1 MIKLKIIQTERK
13 TIMLS
18 AKIIQIRIDWIYNPN
33 SQQIDLIYPKN
44 TLLFNKLQL
53 NNITIYDDQFNNIT
67 KYFTFHSYNSDIQ
80 INAKDDKALNAY
92 KYHQLT
98 VSLFSFYQ
106 ADQVIGNLVAYDQH
120 QNQLTIHLSTF
131 PEQDLFINCH
141 KVVLQSKSKFNVKRQ
156 LVLTKE
162 MHAKTKLYAPAQ
174 QWGYAINFSSSDFQ
188 FTGRYQITSM
198 SKLKINNQIYDPG
211 SSLNQFFK
219 IVYDNNTKQF
229 IVLANSLFLN
239 VVNQLKDQFE
249 NGISWQIAIEIIT
262 ESQYNLEMQ
271 TVEFYNQQSAD
282 QLYIEAKKIQDEQK
296 KQIHLIN
303 QQPIIKKSSLQAK
316 YQLPD
321 LTYIMPLNT
330 VVDELPIKFN
340 KNSKVT
346 FLGGGF
352 KIKQKAS
359 EIMSINYNINLPQ
372 NNVFDYSKAKVFYP
386 NADQTIRE
394 LKLAN
399 SFRIYQGRDLLIF
412 TATDQLLTII
422 KNYYAQTGFNY
433 LPALDLVFDITRT
446 QQRKPLYQQI
456 MINQQRID
464 NKNIIE
470 LQPIIP
476 TSQKEKD
483 DTHIHLTGKGTNN
496 RGFDIILPH

>member
-1 MIKLKIIQTERK
+1 
-13 TIMLS
+13 MLS

-53 NNITIYDDQFNNIT
+53 NNIAIYDDQFNNIT
-67 KYFTFHSYNSDIQ
+67 KYFAFHSYNSDIQ
-80 INAKDDKALNAY
+80 INAKDNKALNAY

-131 PEQDLFINCH
+131 PEQDLFINRY
-141 KVVLQSKSKFNVKRQ
+141 KVALQSRSAFKIKRQ

-162 MHAKTKLYAPAQ
+162 MHAKTKLYASAQ
-174 QWGYAINFSSSDFQ
+174 QWGYAINFSSSNFQ

-198 SKLKINNQIYDPG
+198 SNLKINGQAYDAG

-239 VVNQLKDQFE
+239 VINQLKDKFE
-249 NGISWQIAIEIIT
+249 DGISWQIAVEIVT
-262 ESQYNLEMQ
+262 ELQHNLEMQ

-282 QLYIEAKKIQDEQK
+282 QLYIEAKKLQDKQK
-296 KQIHLIN
+296 KQINLNLIK
-303 QQPIIKKSSLQAK
+303 QQPIIKRSSLQAK

-330 VVDELPIKFN
+330 VINELPINFN
-340 KNSKVT
+340 KNNQVT

-422 KNYYAQTGFNY
+422 KSYYAQTGFNY
-433 LPALDLVFDITRT
+433 LPALDLIFDITCT
-446 QQRKPLYQQI
+446 QRRKPLYQQI

-464 NKNIIE
+464 NKNIDE

-476 TSQKEKD
+476 TSRKEKD
-483 DTHIHLTGKGTNN
+483 DTHIHLTGKGANN